1 MMSRLSYKQL
11 INFHFCTWS
20 TGQVRQLYQEYFV
33 NLGVSSQVKQVYVFK
48 ISLQDVLISQCPKVN
63 YMHWH
68 TYAMFRSGNNKDILS
83 HPKQMTLNFDLS
95 LYIWICI
102 TLVYQIHCFSNKFVN
117 IYLLTGRTDRRF
129 HDQENHIRFQRVLVC
144 AFCNVCTCSLLTWY
158 LDDVAVG
165 KLKWQKMCHL

>member
-1 MMSRLSYKQL
+1 MSRLSYKQL

-20 TGQVRQLYQEYFV
+20 TGQVRWLYQEYFV

-117 IYLLTGRTDRRF
+117 IYLLTGRTVRRF
-129 HDQENHIRFQRVLVC
+129 HDQENRIQFQRVLVC
-144 AFCNVCTCSLLTWY
+144 AFCNVCTCS
-158 LDDVAVG
+158 
-165 KLKWQKMCHL
+165 